1 MRPGRIG
8 ESGRDVGRP
17 RTDPH
22 AQTEIVPDI
31 FETLPGTEIVPEITE
46 IVPD

>member
-31 FETLPGTEIVPEITE
+31 FETLPEKTE
-46 IVPD
+46 IVPDSYVWN

>member
-22 AQTEIVPDI
+22 AQTEIVPDLKHFVI
-31 FETLPGTEIVPEITE
+31 RRVAHKHDFETLCH
-46 IVPD
+46 